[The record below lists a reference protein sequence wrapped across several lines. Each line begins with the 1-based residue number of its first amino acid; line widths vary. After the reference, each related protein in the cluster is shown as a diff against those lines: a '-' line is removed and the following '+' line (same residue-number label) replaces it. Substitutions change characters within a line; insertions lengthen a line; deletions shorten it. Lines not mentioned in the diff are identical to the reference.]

1 MKLTEQEKA
10 ERARQR
16 MIEHARGFQIGTY
29 SRKFV
34 ANVFQLMVR
43 AEAAALAE
51 GELPVMKDGRFTT
64 VPLVL
69 GQCACITCGFVGPW
83 KGNAIGGGTIE
94 TGHFLA
100 SRRAS
105 ILFEPSNSHP
115 QCKYCNRHL
124 NGNHALYEQW
134 MRHAYGQEEIDRLR
148 KLKTETREFTREE
161 LVDMRLEYA
170 SRLKA
175 AEERMVVT

>member
-16 MIEHARGFQIGTY
+16 MIDHARQFQIGTY

-34 ANVFQLMVR
+34 ANVFQLVVR
-43 AEAAALAE
+43 AEAAAQPE
-51 GELPVMKDGRFTT
+51 GEYPAIVEGQYAAVFRR
-64 VPLVL
+64 V
-69 GQCACITCGFVGPW
+69 GQCVCVTCGCVGPW
-83 KGNAIGGGTIE
+83 KGNVQGGGTIE

-105 ILFEPSNSHP
+105 ILFEESNAHP

-124 NGNHALYEQW
+124 YGNHALYEQW
-134 MRHAYGQEEIDRLR
+134 MQHAFGSEEIDRLL
-148 KLKTETREFTREE
+148 KLKVWTREFTRAE
-161 LVDMRLEYA
+161 LVDMRLSYA
-170 SRLKA
+170 ARLKA
-175 AEERMVVT
+175 AEERMGKQ